1 MRVDY
6 TKKLI
11 LTKEEQRVIH
21 DLYKILDRDND
32 LNACGVW
39 DILTDIYKDT
49 NERSIDYDYYIEIVD

>member
-6 TKKLI
+6 TKKLV

-21 DLYKILDRDND
+21 DLYEIFDRDND

-39 DILTDIYKDT
+39 DILTDIYEDT

>member
-6 TKKLI
+6 TKKLV

-21 DLYKILDRDND
+21 DLYKIFDRDND

-39 DILTDIYKDT
+39 DILTDIYEDT

>member
-6 TKKLI
+6 TKKLV

-21 DLYKILDRDND
+21 DLYEIFDRDND
-32 LNACGVW
+32 LNACEVW
-39 DILTDIYKDT
+39 DILTDIYEDT